1 MGVGPSCP
9 QPVEK
14 KETTMWCRAVG
25 GFVTLILSLL
35 AVPLATEAQPPT
47 KVARIGYLAMTR
59 GAGSPSAEAFLQG
72 LRDLGYVEGTTM
84 ALAYRAAEG
93 KPERLPALAAELV
106 QLPVDVLVAA
116 GTQVALVAKA
126 TTTTLPI
133 VTVAGADPVA
143 LGLAAS
149 LARPGG
155 NLTGL
160 TLMSTELAGKQLE
173 LLKEA
178 MGRLGRVA
186 VLWNARDAAMTNI
199 FSEIQT
205 AAPVLGVTVH
215 PLGVHEA
222 TDIDSA
228 ITTMTA
234 DRPDAVF
241 MITDVVT
248 RRYTRQVVEFAAQH
262 QLPTM
267 FQTSEPVAE
276 GGLMYY
282 GPRLPEAYRRAA
294 FYVDRI
300 LKGAKPADL
309 PVEQPTK
316 FELVINLKTAKALGL
331 TIPPTLLFQADEV
344 IR

>member
-1 MGVGPSCP
+1 V
-9 QPVEK
+9 
-14 KETTMWCRAVG
+14 
-25 GFVTLILSLL
+25 
-35 AVPLATEAQPPT
+35 
-47 KVARIGYLAMTR
+47 
-59 GAGSPSAEAFLQG
+59 
-72 LRDLGYVEGTTM
+72 DLGYVEGTTL
-84 ALAYRAAEG
+84 ALVYRSAEG

-116 GTQVALVAKA
+116 GTQVAQVAKD

-133 VTVAGADPVA
+133 VMVAGADPVA
-143 LGLAAS
+143 LGLVAS

-155 NLTGL
+155 NFTGL
-160 TLMSTELAGKQLE
+160 TLMSVELAGKQLE

-178 MGRLGRVA
+178 MGSLGRVA

-222 TDIDSA
+222 TEIDSA
-228 ITTMTA
+228 IATMTA

-248 RRYTRQVVEFAAQH
+248 SRYTRQVVEFAVQH

-267 FQTSEPVAE
+267 FQTSEPVAA

-282 GPRLPEAYRRAA
+282 GPRLTEVYRRAA
-294 FYVDRI
+294 SYVDRI
-300 LKGAKPADL
+300 LQGAKPGDL
-309 PVEQPTK
+309 PVEQPIK
-316 FELVINLKTAKALGL
+316 FDLVINLKTAKALGL
-331 TIPPTLLFQADEV
+331 TIPPTLLFQANEV

>member
-1 MGVGPSCP
+1 VRRTIIGFIITV
-9 QPVEK
+9 
-14 KETTMWCRAVG
+14 ALG
-25 GFVTLILSLL
+25 GLCLG
-35 AVPLATEAQPPT
+35 PLAPEAQRPAH
-47 KVARIGYLAMTR
+47 VARIGYLAMT
-59 GAGSPSAEAFLQG
+59 GGTGSPAAAAFLQG

-84 ALAYRAAEG
+84 ALTYRSAEG
-93 KPERLPALAAELV
+93 QPERLPALAAELV

-116 GTQVALVAKA
+116 GTQVALVAHA
-126 TTTTLPI
+126 TTSTLPI

-143 LGLAAS
+143 LGLVAS
-149 LARPGG
+149 LAHPGG
-155 NLTGL
+155 NLTGV
-160 TLMSTELAGKQLE
+160 TLMSAELAGKQLE
-173 LLKEA
+173 LLHEV
-178 MGRLGRVA
+178 MGRLRRVA

-199 FSEIQT
+199 FREIQT

-222 TDIDSA
+222 PEIDRA
-228 ITTMTA
+228 IATMTA

-248 RRYTRQVVEFAAQH
+248 SQYTRQVVAFAVQH

-267 FQTSEPVAE
+267 FQTSDPVAE

-300 LKGAKPADL
+300 LKGVKPADL
-309 PVEQPTK
+309 PVEQPTQ
-316 FELVINLKTAKALGL
+316 FELILNLKTAKALGL

-344 IR
+344 IK